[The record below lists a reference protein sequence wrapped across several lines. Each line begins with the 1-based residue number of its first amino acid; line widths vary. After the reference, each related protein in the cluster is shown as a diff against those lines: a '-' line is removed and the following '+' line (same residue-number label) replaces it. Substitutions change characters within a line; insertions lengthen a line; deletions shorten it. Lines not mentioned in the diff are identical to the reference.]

1 MGVEADMLRG
11 SIGVAVE
18 VMEVVQ
24 GLGMTIAAGIPKDQN
39 LLLIEFDFSLFLIIE
54 KFLI

>member
-1 MGVEADMLRG
+1 MGEEVDMSLG
-11 SIGVAVE
+11 SIGVAAE
-18 VMEVVQ
+18 VMGVVQ

-39 LLLIEFDFSLFLIIE
+39 LPLIDFEFSLFLIIE